1 LENAVVTG
9 AYERTAIGM
18 FALIV
23 VGSCAASRSNVP
35 TAQDTAEA
43 VLSVA
48 LHRSLVDPRDLPDI
62 GLIGDSAEIVVRST
76 IPSSSFRI
84 GPRALPIVGARKL
97 LLLSESELQARA
109 AKLGD
114 VYFVAV
120 HGLKV
125 VGDDAEF
132 YIGVEVATSP
142 VRPMLCCCSAKVRYS
157 RVDGTWVYRGSTE
170 FLCA

>member
-1 LENAVVTG
+1 VKREILT
-9 AYERTAIGM
+9 TAIGIGL
-18 FALIV
+18 LIV
-23 VGSCAASRSNVP
+23 AASCAASLRKVA
-35 TAQDTAEA
+35 TAQDTVEA

-62 GLIGDSAEIVVRST
+62 GLIEGSAEIIVRST
-76 IPSSSFRI
+76 IPSSSFHI
-84 GPRALPIVGARKL
+84 SPRALPIVRGKGP
-97 LLLSESELQARA
+97 LLLSESEIQARA
-109 AKLGD
+109 AERGD

-120 HGLKV
+120 DDLKL

-157 RVDGTWVYRGSTE
+157 RVNGAWVYQGATG
-170 FLCA
+170 FICA